1 MGDALRVLERGI
13 EAWNAHDREGW
24 TALFSE
30 EASLSAPGGV
40 AGSRADAA
48 RLFFSIWQDAFP
60 DNQIETV
67 TLVEAGH
74 EAVLEGV
81 FKGTH
86 TGPLCPPGA
95 EIPATGRSVAIPIA
109 NMNTVREGRFTSF
122 RLYFDQVELL
132 SQLGLAPPG
141 GEVAGS

>member
-30 EASLSAPGGV
+30 DASLSAPGGV
-40 AGSRADAA
+40 KGRGADSA

-60 DNQIETV
+60 DNHITTV
-67 TLVEAGH
+67 TLVEGGE
-74 EAVLEGV
+74 EAVLESV
-81 FKGTH
+81 FQGTH
-86 TGPLCPPGA
+86 TGPLRPPGA
-95 EIPATGRSVAIPIA
+95 GIAATGKAVALPFV
-109 NMNTVREGRFTSF
+109 NMNTVRNGRFTSF

-132 SQLGLAPPG
+132 RQLGVPPG
-141 GEVAGS
+141 TAAGGS

>member
-30 EASLSAPGGV
+30 DASLAAPGGV
-40 AGSRADAA
+40 KGRGADAA

-60 DNQIETV
+60 DNQIARV
-67 TLVEAGH
+67 TLVEGGD
-74 EAVLEGV
+74 EAVLESV
-81 FKGTH
+81 FEGTH
-86 TGPLCPPGA
+86 TGPLRPPGA
-95 EIPATGRSVAIPIA
+95 EIAATGKSVALPFV

-122 RLYFDQVELL
+122 RLYFDQLELL
-132 SQLGLAPPG
+132 SQLGLAPSG
-141 GEVAGS
+141 TETAGS